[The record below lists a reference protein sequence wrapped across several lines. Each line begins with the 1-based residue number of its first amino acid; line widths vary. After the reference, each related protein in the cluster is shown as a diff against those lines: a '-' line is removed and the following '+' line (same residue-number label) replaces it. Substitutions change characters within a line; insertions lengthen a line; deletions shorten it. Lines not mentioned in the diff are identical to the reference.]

1 MSLSINLAPLETESI
16 ATAETRPQKVIEF
29 TKHISHLDTF
39 QAATRLLDELK
50 TLNRQKIDTD
60 TRIETLELYRKITQ
74 ELGHDLEEV
83 YGNAPVP
90 MPEEANNYAA
100 LAEAIWL
107 ETGYGYKRALLD
119 LKQKL
124 INFQE
129 NKQHS
134 LVILRIIEAL
144 KNEALVKYLCYTLP
158 SDTLWSDL
166 HKVYFHALQLGIED
180 IEVLEHALSP
190 FGKTINLV
198 YIQTLLMNLA
208 NPQRLSKSNIR
219 KMSHYVGSLA
229 KFAELRGM
237 GLIEKP
243 MGVFLIELDSKKPPV
258 PYLKNRNTP
267 SIETDI
273 LLVTVEVARHIHQ
286 QLKYIQAAKTQTSE
300 PLPSA
305 ALEVVDEEL
314 LKHLIKYFGVTTTRA
329 FTRVEKK
336 QAAEVAI
343 GLEASSIIF
352 RSTKRAKEEMRS
364 YWEIMNTSPDGY
376 ALRTTNLHDLRISV
390 GELVS
395 VKEGVHS
402 PWVLGYV
409 VWLITKSQHIE
420 AGIKLLAPSATS
432 VTIKSPSNSMSYNA
446 LLLPSIKSLNMPIS
460 LITEYGYL
468 EENCIAEMKDGNK
481 KSKLKIKQ
489 LVERSACID
498 RFEYSLIPED
508 LS

>member
-1 MSLSINLAPLETESI
+1 MSLSINLAPLESESV
-16 ATAETRPQKVIEF
+16 ALAETRPQKVVEF
-29 TKHISHLDTF
+29 TKNLSHIETF
-39 QAATRLLDELK
+39 IAASRLLEELK
-50 TLNRQKIDTD
+50 TLNRQKIDAD
-60 TRIETLELYRKITQ
+60 TRIQTLELYRKITH

-83 YGNAPVP
+83 YGNAAVP
-90 MPEEANNYAA
+90 MPDEAKNHAA

-129 NKQHS
+129 EKQHS

-144 KNEALVKYLCYTLP
+144 KNEALVNYLCYTQP
-158 SDTLWSDL
+158 SDALWSDL
-166 HKVYFHALQLGIED
+166 HKVYFHALQLGLENT
-180 IEVLEHALSP
+180 EVAEHPVGLNS
-190 FGKTINLV
+190 KTINLV

-208 NPQRLSKSNIR
+208 NPQRLSKANIR

-267 SIETDI
+267 SVETDI

-286 QLKYIQAAKTQTSE
+286 QLKYIQESKAQNSE
-300 PLPSA
+300 PLPAA

-314 LKHLIKYFGVTTTRA
+314 LKHLIKHFGVATSRA
-329 FTRVEKK
+329 FARLEKR

-343 GLEASSIIF
+343 GLEAASILF
-352 RSTKRAKEEMRS
+352 RTNKRAKEETRS
-364 YWEIMNTSPDGY
+364 YWEVVNTSPDGY
-376 ALRTTNLHDLRISV
+376 AIKTTNLHDIRIAV

-395 VKEGVHS
+395 IKESELS

-409 VWLITKSQHIE
+409 VWLITKSQQIE
-420 AGIKLLAPSATS
+420 AGIKLLSPSAES
-432 VTIKSPSNSMSYNA
+432 VTVKSPANNIISNA
-446 LLLPSIKSLNMPIS
+446 LLLPAIKALNQPVS
-460 LITEYGYL
+460 VITDSGYL
-468 EENCIAEMKDGNK
+468 DENSLTEMKDGNK

-489 LVERSACID
+489 LLERSACFD

>member
-1 MSLSINLAPLETESI
+1 MSLSINLAPI
-16 ATAETRPQKVIEF
+16 ALDSVASAETRPPKVIEF
-29 TKHISHLDTF
+29 TTHIGHLDTF
-39 QAATRLLDELK
+39 LAGSRLLDELK
-50 TLNRQKIDTD
+50 LLNRQKIDAD
-60 TRIETLELYRKITQ
+60 TRIQTLELYRKITL
-74 ELGHDLEEV
+74 EIGHDLEEV
-83 YGNAPVP
+83 YGNAAVP
-90 MPEEANNYAA
+90 IPEEAKNHAT

-129 NKQHS
+129 DKQHS
-134 LVILRIIEAL
+134 LVIFRIIEAL
-144 KNEALVKYLCYTLP
+144 KNEALVNYLCYTVP

-180 IEVLEHALSP
+180 AEVNEHIWSP
-190 FGKTINLV
+190 NNKTIHLV

-208 NPQRLSKSNIR
+208 NPQRLSKANIR

-243 MGVFLIELDSKKPPV
+243 MGVFLIELDSNKPPV
-258 PYLKNRNTP
+258 PYLKNRNAP
-267 SIETDI
+267 SVETDI

-286 QLKYIQAAKTQTSE
+286 QLKFIQKSKTQSNE
-300 PLPSA
+300 PLPA
-305 ALEVVDEEL
+305 TALEVVDEEL
-314 LKHLIKYFGVTTTRA
+314 LKHLIKYFGVTTTRTFA
-329 FTRVEKK
+329 RQEKK
-336 QAAEVAI
+336 QAAELAI
-343 GLEASSIIF
+343 GLEAASILF
-352 RSTKRAKEEMRS
+352 RSNKRAKEEIRS

-376 ALRTTNLHDLRISV
+376 ALKTTHLTDLKVEV

-395 VKEGVHS
+395 IKESEYS

-409 VWLITKSQHIE
+409 VWLITKVQHIE
-420 AGIKLLAPSATS
+420 AGIKLIAPSAKS
-432 VTIKSPSNSMSYNA
+432 VSIKSPSNTITYNA
-446 LLLPSIKSLNMPIS
+446 LLLPSMKALNQPIS
-460 LITEYGYL
+460 ILTECGYL
-468 EENCIAEMKDGNK
+468 QEDSAVEMKEGIK

-489 LVERSACID
+489 LVERSACFD
-498 RFEYSLIPED
+498 RFEYSLITDD

>member
-1 MSLSINLAPLETESI
+1 MSLSINLAPLELESL
-16 ATAETRPQKVIEF
+16 ALAETRPQKVAEF
-29 TKHISHLDTF
+29 TKSLVHMETF
-39 QAATRLLDELK
+39 IASSRLLEELK
-50 TLNRQKIDTD
+50 ILNRQKLDVD
-60 TRIETLELYRKITQ
+60 TRIQTLELYRKITH

-83 YGNAPVP
+83 YGTATVP
-90 MPEEANNYAA
+90 MPDEAKNYAA

-107 ETGYGYKRALLD
+107 ETGYGYKRALID

-129 NKQHS
+129 EKQHS

-144 KNEALVKYLCYTLP
+144 KYEALVNYLCYTQP
-158 SDTLWSDL
+158 SDALWSDL
-166 HKVYFHALQLGIED
+166 HKVYFHALQLGLED
-180 IEVLEHALSP
+180 TEVTEHVIGVNSR
-190 FGKTINLV
+190 TINLM

-208 NPQRLSKSNIR
+208 NPQRLSKANIR

-237 GLIEKP
+237 GVIEKP

-267 SIETDI
+267 SVETDI

-286 QLKYIQAAKTQTSE
+286 QLKYIQEAKAQTNE
-300 PLPSA
+300 PVPTA
-305 ALEVVDEEL
+305 ALEVMDEEL

-329 FTRVEKK
+329 FARLEKR

-343 GLEASSIIF
+343 GLEAASILF
-352 RSTKRAKEEMRS
+352 RANKRAKEESRS
-364 YWEIMNTSPDGY
+364 YWEVINTSPDGY
-376 ALRTTNLHDLRISV
+376 ALKTTQLEDIRIAV

-395 VKEGVHS
+395 IKESEHS

-409 VWLITKSQHIE
+409 VWLITKTEQIE
-420 AGIKLLAPSATS
+420 AGIKLLSPSAES
-432 VTIKSPSNSMSYNA
+432 VTVKSAASNITSNA
-446 LLLPSIKSLNMPIS
+446 LLLPAIKALNQPIS
-460 LITEYGYL
+460 IITDTGYL
-468 EENCIAEMKDGNK
+468 QVDTVAEIKENNK
-481 KSKLKIKQ
+481 KSKLKIKH
-489 LVERSACID
+489 LIERSACFD
-498 RFEYSLIPED
+498 RFEYNLILED

>member
-1 MSLSINLAPLETESI
+1 MSLSINLAPLETESV

-39 QAATRLLDELK
+39 QAASRLLAELK
-50 TLNRQKIDTD
+50 ALNRQKIDTD
-60 TRIETLELYRKITQ
+60 TRIETLELYRKITH

-83 YGNAPVP
+83 YGNAQVP

-144 KNEALVKYLCYTLP
+144 KNEALVNYLCYTPP

-180 IEVLEHALSP
+180 IEVLDHALSP
-190 FGKTINLV
+190 FGKTIHLV

-286 QLKYIQAAKTQTSE
+286 QLKYIQEAKTQTSE
-300 PLPSA
+300 PLPAS
-305 ALEVVDEEL
+305 ALEIVDEEL
-314 LKHLIKYFGVTTTRA
+314 LKHLIKYFGVTTSRA
-329 FTRVEKK
+329 FARVEKK
-336 QAAEVAI
+336 QAAELAI
-343 GLEASSIIF
+343 GLEAASILF
-352 RSTKRAKEEMRS
+352 RSTKRAKEEVRS

-395 VKEGVHS
+395 VKESEHS
-402 PWVLGYV
+402 PWVLGYI

-432 VTIKSPSNSMSYNA
+432 VTVKSPSNNITYNA
-446 LLLPSIKSLNMPIS
+446 LLLPSIKALSMPIT

-468 EENCIAEMKDGNK
+468 EENSIAEIKDGNK

-489 LVERSACID
+489 LVERSACLD
-498 RFEYSLIPED
+498 RFEYSLIQED